1 MTKPDSSA
9 SGQGGD
15 TPEPEATAGE
25 QAHSHTDGEPAET
38 VAENKMKARRKP
50 SRSARHPAVT
60 IGSGIFTF
68 LLLVLLGGGVAAWY
82 GERMVNEPGPLATE
96 KTVNIPRG
104 HGIRDIAELLERE
117 GVIDNWAVFVGAQK
131 FLRPQAK
138 MQAGEYLF
146 TPGQSVTGVI
156 DTIASGKVILH
167 LITIPE
173 GLTSAQIVTRLMEN
187 DLLTGQPGVPR
198 EGTLLPETYK
208 VHRGMSRE
216 ALLKTMAQEQQELV
230 KELWAKRN
238 SGLPLR
244 TPQEMVTLAS
254 IVEKE
259 TGVAGER
266 PEVAAVFVNR
276 LKRGMRLQ
284 SDPTI
289 IYGIVGGKGSLG
301 RSISRKDISTPTA
314 YNTYTIDGLPPGPI
328 SNPGRE
334 ALAAV
339 VQPASTKALFFVA
352 DGTGGH
358 AFAETL
364 AEHNRNVAR
373 WRAIEAA
380 RKSGAAPT
388 SGAEASGN

>member
-9 SGQGGD
+9 SGQGGEK
-15 TPEPEATAGE
+15 PESESAVGE
-25 QAHSHTDGEPAET
+25 QADSHNDAHEPARPG
-38 VAENKMKARRKP
+38 AKKAAKSRRKP

-68 LLLVLLGGGVAAWY
+68 LLLLLLGGGVAAWY
-82 GERMVNEPGPLATE
+82 GERMVNERGPLATE

-104 HGIRDIAELLERE
+104 HGIRDIAELLEQE

-131 FLRPQAK
+131 LLRPQAK

-156 DTIASGKVILH
+156 DTLASGKVILH
-167 LITIPE
+167 QITIPE
-173 GLTSAQIVTRLMEN
+173 GLTSEQIVARLMEN
-187 DLLTGQPGVPR
+187 DLLTGHPNVPR

-230 KELWAKRN
+230 KQLWAKRN
-238 SGLPLR
+238 PGLPLR

-328 SNPGRE
+328 SNPGRD

-364 AEHNRNVAR
+364 AQHNRNVAR

-380 RKSGAAPT
+380 RKTGAGT
-388 SGAEASGN
+388 SDK